1 MDAAAVRPDAL
12 VRDRL
17 ASLCLLALAAAGR
30 DAGML
35 DAAAEAGALDRL
47 AEVVD
52 GYAGA
57 CPAPGSIGA

>member
-1 MDAAAVRPDAL
+1 VRPDAL

-17 ASLCLLALAAAGR
+17 ASLCLLALAAERR

-47 AEVVD
+47 ASVLAEQH
-52 GYAGA
+52 
-57 CPAPGSIGA
+57 